1 MDFYLIL
8 GVERGASSMAVER
21 AYTRLARR
29 YHPDLNPGDSEAEA
43 FYRRATEAY
52 ETLRDP
58 ARRQEYDAAGAPRVV
73 ARAAAVEVEFRGFDF
88 STPVAGASATFG
100 ELFSEVLERPGADAA
115 GGEEKGGD
123 LHGEVALGF
132 EEALRGA
139 VRRLAVTRLDTCA
152 ACGGSGLRRAAESR
166 CPHCQGRGSA
176 QWRRGHMVFS
186 KPCGQCRGSGRQH
199 HRPCAACRAAGAA
212 AATEEITIQVPAGV
226 ADGARLRV
234 AGKGNAGRGGAP
246 AGDLYITARVG
257 SHRLFGRTGSDLTLS
272 VPIGVHEAALG
283 ATVTVPT
290 LDGEAQLR
298 VPAGTQSGAR
308 LRLRGLGVPSP
319 AGRARGDLLVEIRIV
334 VPRLAD
340 ERSRQLLRE
349 FARLNA
355 ADLRRDLFTR
365 EPAP

>member
-8 GVERGASSMAVER
+8 GVERSASSMEVDR

-58 ARRQEYDAAGAPRVV
+58 ARRRDYDSAGEPQVV
-73 ARAAAVEVEFRGFDF
+73 AREAAVEFRGFDF
-88 STPVAGASATFG
+88 STPAAGASATFG

-115 GGEEKGGD
+115 GGEETGGD

-139 VRRLAVTRLDTCA
+139 VRRLAVTRLDSCATCR
-152 ACGGSGLRRAAESR
+152 GSGLRRAAESR
-166 CPHCQGRGSA
+166 CAHCHGRGST

-186 KPCGQCRGSGRQH
+186 KPCSSCGGSGRQR
-199 HRPCAACRAAGAA
+199 HRACTACRGAGTAAV
-212 AATEEITIQVPAGV
+212 TEEITIQVPAGV
-226 ADGARLRV
+226 ADGARMRV
-234 AGKGNAGRGGAP
+234 AGKGNAGRGGTP
-246 AGDLYITARVG
+246 TGDLYITAKVG
-257 SHRLFGRTGSDLTLS
+257 GHRLFGRTGSDLTLT
-272 VPIGVHEAALG
+272 VPVGVHEAALG
-283 ATVTVPT
+283 ATITIPT
-290 LDGEAQLR
+290 LDGEARLR
-298 VPAGTQSGAR
+298 VRAGTQSGAQ

-334 VPRLAD
+334 VPPVAD

-349 FARLNA
+349 FGRINA
-355 ADLRRDLFTR
+355 ADVRRDLFT
-365 EPAP
+365 E

>member
-8 GVERGASSMAVER
+8 GVEHGASSMEVER

-58 ARRQEYDAAGAPRVV
+58 ARRREYDAEGEPQVV
-73 ARAAAVEVEFRGFDF
+73 ARETAIEFRGFDF

-115 GGEEKGGD
+115 RDEEKGVD

-132 EEALRGA
+132 GEALRGA
-139 VRRLAVTRLDTCA
+139 VRRLAITRLESCATCR
-152 ACGGSGLRRAAESR
+152 GSGLRRAAESR
-166 CPHCQGRGSA
+166 CAQCHGRGST

-186 KPCGQCRGSGRQH
+186 KACGACGGSGRQR
-199 HRPCAACRAAGAA
+199 HRACAACRGAGTAAV
-212 AATEEITIQVPAGV
+212 TEEITIQVPAGV
-226 ADGARLRV
+226 ADGARMRV
-234 AGKGNAGRGGAP
+234 AGKGNAGRGGTP
-246 AGDLYITARVG
+246 AGDLYISAKVAG
-257 SHRLFGRTGSDLTLS
+257 HRLFGRTGNDLTLT
-272 VPIGVHEAALG
+272 VPVGVHEAALG
-283 ATVTVPT
+283 ATITIPT
-290 LDGEAQLR
+290 PDGEARLR
-298 VPAGTQSGAR
+298 VPAGTQSGVQ

-334 VPRLAD
+334 VPPLAD

-349 FARLNA
+349 FGRLNA
-355 ADLRRDLFTR
+355 ADVRRDLFT
-365 EPAP
+365 E